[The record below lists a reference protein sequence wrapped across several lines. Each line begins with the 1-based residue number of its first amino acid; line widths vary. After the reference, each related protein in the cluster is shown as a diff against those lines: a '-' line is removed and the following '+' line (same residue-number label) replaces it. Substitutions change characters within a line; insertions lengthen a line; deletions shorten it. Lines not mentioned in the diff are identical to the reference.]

1 MRGCHMNHSE
11 LGDTYL
17 TLLEAVE
24 QTSLSKAEVVLHS
37 EEVWMYCPRVPKK
50 EQLVKDTG
58 AEVVSNWI
66 GMSEVSGETEM
77 PVCAKLTDPSKEQ
90 LHLRLKKGNY
100 DLKGLRVINQGV
112 SGETEE
118 IELRQPNPLSI
129 SPTSKE
135 DPFYEHVQPTL
146 YLTRAG
152 LEQYLDETKHCGI

>member
-1 MRGCHMNHSE
+1 MKHSE

-37 EEVWMYCPRVPKK
+37 EEIWMYCPRVPIK
-50 EQLVKDTG
+50 EQLIKDTE
-58 AEVVSNWI
+58 ADVVSNWI

-90 LHLRLKKGNY
+90 LHHRLKKGNY

-112 SGETEE
+112 SGVAEE
-118 IELRQPNPLSI
+118 IELRHPNPRSI
-129 SPTSKE
+129 SLTSKE
-135 DPFYEHVQPTL
+135 DPSDEPVQPTL
-146 YLTRAG
+146 YVTRAG
-152 LEQYLDETKHCGI
+152 LEQYLDKNSSSDSPIK